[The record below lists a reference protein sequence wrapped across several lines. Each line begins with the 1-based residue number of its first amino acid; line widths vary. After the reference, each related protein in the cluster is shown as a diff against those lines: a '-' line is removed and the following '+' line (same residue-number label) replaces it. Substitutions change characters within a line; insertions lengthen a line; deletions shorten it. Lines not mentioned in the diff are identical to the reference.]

1 MKDVFHVDIILC
13 KDGMLIHNL
22 LKSKFIYSVDALS
35 FKYRIHIDVYKDMS
49 FHMNLNFTTVSIK
62 LCMLQ

>member
-22 LKSKFIYSVDALS
+22 
-35 FKYRIHIDVYKDMS
+35 FKTSQIIRPAKRWEKV
-49 FHMNLNFTTVSIK
+49 K
-62 LCMLQ
+62 LAKQK